1 MTEVM
6 GKFVC
11 SVSTKISAVTTILC
25 MQMQCIFS
33 LFLSNIMLKFEYVT

>member
-11 SVSTKISAVTTILC
+11 SVSTKISAVTML
-25 MQMQCIFS
+25 QMQCIFS